1 MIPVVTIKGRFT
13 MRRDVVF
20 FHLAVIIAIVVGALR
35 SGDAQSA
42 DSIILATTTST
53 QDSGLLDVLVPRF
66 ESERGIR
73 VKVIAVGTGAALRM
87 AARGDADAV
96 LVHAPA
102 AEQRYVDSG
111 DLVDG
116 RLVMHNDFVIVGP
129 KADPARVRELSSA
142 AETMRA
148 IAASGVFISR
158 GDESGTHS
166 QELAL
171 WAAARIDPRSLN
183 RREETGQGMGA
194 TLSIADQKLAYTLT
208 DRATYLSLRGRLRLV
223 IVFQGDAS
231 LRNLYHVY
239 AASDTKHPKANRGA
253 ARVFIDFL
261 VSAPIQR
268 AIGDFKRQEF
278 GQSLFVPDALPPPR
292 RR

>member
-1 MIPVVTIKGRFT
+1 
-13 MRRDVVF
+13 MRRRLAF
-20 FHLAVIIAIVVGALR
+20 LRLAVIVAIVVGALR
-35 SGDAQSA
+35 SSDAQSNN
-42 DSIILATTTST
+42 SIILATTTST

-66 ESERGIR
+66 ESERGIH

-87 AARGDADAV
+87 AATGDADAV

-129 KADPARVRELSSA
+129 DADPAHVRELRSA
-142 AETMRA
+142 AEVMRA
-148 IAASGVFISR
+148 IAARGVFVSR
-158 GDESGTHS
+158 GDESGTHT

-171 WAAARIDPRSLN
+171 WAAARVDPRSLN

-194 TLSIADQKLAYTLT
+194 TLSVADQKLAYTLT
-208 DRATYLSLRGRLRLV
+208 DRATYLSLRSRLRLV

-231 LRNLYHVY
+231 LRNVYHVY
-239 AASDTKHPKANRGA
+239 AVSDTKHAKAKRGA
-253 ARVFIDFL
+253 ARAFIDFL

-268 AIGDFKRQEF
+268 AIADFKRQEF
-278 GQSLFVPDALPPPR
+278 GQSLFVPDALPPPPR
-292 RR
+292 R